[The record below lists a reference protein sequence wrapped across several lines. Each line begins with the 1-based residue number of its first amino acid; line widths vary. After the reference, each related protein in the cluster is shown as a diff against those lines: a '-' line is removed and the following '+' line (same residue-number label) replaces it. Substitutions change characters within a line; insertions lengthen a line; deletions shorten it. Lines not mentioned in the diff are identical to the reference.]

1 MKVREFLNQNSS
13 IGILAAVVLL
23 VISLFIIYRELS
35 GTGGPQPPAEKYF
48 LDLNT
53 GEIFVGDMQA
63 IPPVQTPSGPHEGEP
78 AGVVAHIYTCGD
90 CEKNYAGMQFDE
102 VQVSGAEIVYLTKHT
117 LEGKRM
123 IEQMQSGEVS
133 PEEMEGG
140 EDFYF
145 SELVG
150 EPNGDRWY
158 SMDGDPE
165 AQQLYENLPDCPEDQ
180 PLRQCYPG
188 RR

>member
-23 VISLFIIYRELS
+23 VISLFIIYREIS
-35 GTGGPQPPAEKYF
+35 GTGGPQPPSDKYF

-63 IPPVQTPSGPHEGEP
+63 IPPIETPSGPYEGEP

-90 CEKNYAGMQFDE
+90 CEKNYAGMQADE
-102 VQVSGAEIVYLTKHT
+102 VQRSGAKIAYLTKHT
-117 LEGKRM
+117 PEGKRT
-123 IEQMQSGEVS
+123 IERMQSGEVS
-133 PEEMEGG
+133 PEEMG
-140 EDFYF
+140 EEDMYF
-145 SELVG
+145 SEMVG
-150 EPNGDRWY
+150 EPDGDRWY
-158 SMDGDPE
+158 SMDEDPE
-165 AQQLYENLPDCPEDQ
+165 AQQLYENLPDCPEGEQ
-180 PLRQCYPG
+180 LRQCFPG